1 MVLSLASLLVL
12 PPPPVLVV
20 PRLLLAAPGL
30 LLLLSGLLTLTAV
43 WLTVTAVSLLQQPT
57 LVTMLRSVNWGRF
70 CQQGGWP

>member
-1 MVLSLASLLVL
+1 MVLSLASLPVL
-12 PPPPVLVV
+12 PLPPVLVT
-20 PRLLLAAPGL
+20 PHLLLAPPG

>member
-12 PPPPVLVV
+12 PPPPVLVT
-20 PRLLLAAPGL
+20 PRLLLAPPGL

-57 LVTMLRSVNWGRF
+57 LVTMLRSLSWGLENK
-70 CQQGGWP
+70 

>member
-20 PRLLLAAPGL
+20 PRLLLAPSG
-30 LLLLSGLLTLTAV
+30 LLLSGLLTLTAV